1 MSMRYL
7 LYAVLS
13 FVLCCI
19 ISCTGVTH
27 DSGNNTQNDILALF
41 EQAKEY
47 ECKGDAGKAL
57 MCYLNAIDMLSE
69 KQDTLLKI
77 SAYTC
82 LGDFHFKYGMYEKA
96 VENHREGYNIA
107 LRLNN
112 DKLVSESAGR
122 IGVDYLMLNQKDTA
136 RYFMERY
143 GSVTFESGLRNV
155 LKDNYG
161 VSMFATGQKDINSII
176 NTVKADSLGTLD
188 AREKLSAIESDFM
201 YDRLLSKKEKE
212 KVTNIVKSALVIFT
226 IGIFSAVTVFFYQ
239 GRRKA
244 ENNLT
249 NIIKD
254 DIDRKQYYTARESEL
269 SEHEKKLKSREEQLL
284 SDESIVAVSLI
295 NRMKSSPVY
304 MPVKSSEEW
313 TCLFAFSEKL
323 YPGFVESLESV
334 EGLTLRDKEI
344 SCLTK
349 LGFTT
354 GQLAVFYGISP
365 GSVTKAKF
373 RIQKKIEAS
382 HISEIGLANV

>member
-1 MSMRYL
+1 MRYL

-122 IGVDYLMLNQKDTA
+122 IGLDYLMLNQKDTA

-161 VSMFATGQKDINSII
+161 VSMFATGQKDINSIV
-176 NTVKADSLGTLD
+176 NMVKPP
-188 AREKLSAIESDFM
+188 LSADW
-201 YDRLLSKKEKE
+201 R
-212 KVTNIVKSALVIFT
+212 
-226 IGIFSAVTVFFYQ
+226 
-239 GRRKA
+239 
-244 ENNLT
+244 
-249 NIIKD
+249 
-254 DIDRKQYYTARESEL
+254 
-269 SEHEKKLKSREEQLL
+269 
-284 SDESIVAVSLI
+284 SL
-295 NRMKSSPVY
+295 R
-304 MPVKSSEEW
+304 
-313 TCLFAFSEKL
+313 
-323 YPGFVESLESV
+323 
-334 EGLTLRDKEI
+334 
-344 SCLTK
+344 
-349 LGFTT
+349 
-354 GQLAVFYGISP
+354 
-365 GSVTKAKF
+365 
-373 RIQKKIEAS
+373 
-382 HISEIGLANV
+382 